1 MKTAIAGCAALVL
14 LLSCAPAGANDRA
27 GKVAL
32 VAKPAEIGDTLPAL
46 SLDAGS
52 VAKNHG
58 SGPSVSALATATT
71 VSGEHMVSP
80 PLLPVTLL
88 LKADL
93 AAQRLTVVEGDKVKF
108 VWPISSGRAGYRTST
123 GTFRPQWTAKMWYS
137 RQYEWSPM
145 PHAVFFNR
153 GTAFHATGAVG
164 MLGRPASHG
173 CIRLAPANAAQL
185 YALVHRHGL
194 YQTKIV
200 VHGSPKEPAIAQRK
214 HKRQPEHAR
223 AQGYGLSTYPVYAA
237 SGAVMRPGPRSVYR
251 ANAYGEGWPF

>member
-1 MKTAIAGCAALVL
+1 
-14 LLSCAPAGANDRA
+14 
-27 GKVAL
+27 
-32 VAKPAEIGDTLPAL
+32 
-46 SLDAGS
+46 
-52 VAKNHG
+52 
-58 SGPSVSALATATT
+58 
-71 VSGEHMVSP
+71 MVSP
-80 PLLPVTLL
+80 PILPITLV

-93 AAQRLTVVEGDKVKF
+93 AAQQLTVLEGDKVKF
-108 VWPISSGRAGYRTST
+108 VWQISSGRAGYRTST
-123 GTFRPQWTAKMWYS
+123 GTFRPQWTARMWYS

-153 GTAFHATGAVG
+153 GTAFHATSAVG

-200 VHGSPKEPAIAQRK
+200 VHGAPKEPAIAQRK
-214 HKRQPEHAR
+214 HKRQPEYAR
-223 AQGYGLSTYPVYAA
+223 GQGYGLSTYPVYAA
-237 SGAVMRPGPRSVYR
+237 SGAVMRPGSRSVYR